1 MKEETNRLEKL
12 KMLFKIQQYIRE
24 FFTSNDFIDVQTPPM
39 VQNPGMETH
48 IHPFQVRS
56 AHNKENLDLY
66 LHTSPEFHMKE
77 LLSLGLEKI
86 FNMSYCFRDEPNS
99 THHRPQFLM
108 LEWYRRD
115 EFYSKIMEDVEN
127 LFKYC
132 AQRSKEDGLNIRK
145 EFHNFTPQKKSIQEI
160 FKDILDIDILE
171 YLDKDKLAALIRKD
185 FKQVPL
191 PSEKEHDLLS
201 WDDYYFL
208 LFLNEVEPKLK
219 KFPFILLYNF
229 PNHLSALS
237 TINVDDDRVCDR
249 FEVYSFG
256 VEICNSFNELT
267 DLDQLKE
274 RFNQQS
280 KLKENLYQYSLPE
293 PTQFYLTMKSLPTS
307 SGIALGVE
315 RLLMCLT
322 ETENPFF
329 Y

>member
-12 KMLFKIQQYIRE
+12 KTLFKIQQYIRE
-24 FFTSNDFIDVQTPPM
+24 FFTSNGFEDVQTPPI

-77 LLSLGLEKI
+77 LLSVGFEKI
-86 FNMSYCFRDEPNS
+86 FNISYCFRDEPNS

-108 LEWYRRD
+108 LEWYRKD
-115 EFYSKIMEDVEN
+115 EFYTKIMDDVEG
-127 LFKYC
+127 LFKFC
-132 AQRSKEDGLNIRK
+132 AKRSLEDGINIRT
-145 EFHNFTPQKKSIQEI
+145 EFNEFVPIKKTIQEI
-160 FKDILDIDILE
+160 FIETVNIDILE
-171 YLDKDKLAALIRKD
+171 YLDKDKLAAKIRSD

-191 PSEKEHDLLS
+191 PSEKEHDQLS

-219 KFPFILLYNF
+219 KYPFILLYNF
-229 PNHLSALS
+229 PSHLSALS
-237 TINVDDDRVCDR
+237 TINREDHRVCDR

-267 DLDQLKE
+267 DLALLKE
-274 RFNQQS
+274 RFDGQAIM
-280 KLKENLYQYSLPE
+280 KKNLYQYSLPE
-293 PTQFYLTMKSLPTS
+293 PTDFYHTMKSLPTS

-315 RLLMCLT
+315 RLMMCLT
-322 ETENPFF
+322 KTENPFF

>member
-12 KMLFKIQQYIRE
+12 KTLFKIQQYIRE
-24 FFTSNDFIDVQTPPM
+24 FFTSHGFLDVQTPPM

-77 LLSLGLEKI
+77 LLSIGLEKI

-108 LEWYRRD
+108 LEWYRKD
-115 EFYSKIMEDVEN
+115 EFYSKIMDDVES
-127 LFKYC
+127 LFKFC
-132 AQRSKEDGLNIRK
+132 TKRAIEDDLKIRE
-145 EFHNFTPQKKSIQEI
+145 EFHNFSPTKKTIQEI
-160 FKDILDIDILE
+160 FKELLNIDILD
-171 YLDKDKLAALIRKD
+171 YLDKDDLASMIRRD

-191 PSEKEHDLLS
+191 PSEKEHHLLS

-219 KFPFILLYNF
+219 KYPFILLYNF
-229 PNHLSALS
+229 PKHLSALS
-237 TINVDDDRVCDR
+237 TINSEDKRVCDR

-267 DLDQLKE
+267 DLDQLKS
-274 RFNQQS
+274 RFDEQAI
-280 KLKENLYQYSLPE
+280 LKKQLYNYSLPE
-293 PTQFYLTMKSLPTS
+293 PTEFYHTMKSLPTS

-315 RLLMCLT
+315 RLMMCLT
-322 ETENPFF
+322 ETDNPFF